1 MIELEPEERKR
12 PSDAGSGSE
21 SASTGSESALFLGH
35 DHVSMYKQRLDRNG
49 PVVRYEPKVVKVQ

>member
-21 SASTGSESALFLGH
+21 SASTGSESALFLWH
-35 DHVSMYKQRLDRNG
+35 DHMSMYNQRFDRNG
-49 PVVRYEPKVVKVQ
+49 PAVCYEPKLVKVQ